1 MRFIFSLVF
10 MHVGIMNEAS
20 RKLIQ
25 KVYSPS
31 QVQEASHLELTKLS
45 IIFLVHIIWYQ
56 SVMICLTANHPKP
69 ELKKKKKKKIL
80 RHPSCVAHIRALIL
94 RLWES
99 CKRMSTKC

>member
-31 QVQEASHLELTKLS
+31 QVQEASHLELTNLS
-45 IIFLVHIIWYQ
+45 FNYLSLQHGSPVIWKKPAKELV
-56 SVMICLTANHPKP
+56 SF
-69 ELKKKKKKKIL
+69 
-80 RHPSCVAHIRALIL
+80 
-94 RLWES
+94 
-99 CKRMSTKC
+99 